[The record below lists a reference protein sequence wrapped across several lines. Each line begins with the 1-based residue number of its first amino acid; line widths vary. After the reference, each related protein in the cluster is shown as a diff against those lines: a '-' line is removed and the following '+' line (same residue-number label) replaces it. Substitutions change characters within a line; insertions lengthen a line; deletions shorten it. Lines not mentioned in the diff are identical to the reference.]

1 MNCICPLT
9 NIGEPFENAE
19 YVLDLVS
26 LNFSTFNLEN
36 TVLQLL
42 KVEFRHCVGD
52 CNLQK
57 PIKSSFYSSKALL
70 DIAALDPFKNEH
82 CMAIRCVHG

>member
-1 MNCICPLT
+1 ML
-9 NIGEPFENAE
+9 
-19 YVLDLVS
+19 
-26 LNFSTFNLEN
+26 NLEN

-42 KVEFRHCVGD
+42 KVEFRHRVRD

-70 DIAALDPFKNEH
+70 DIAASDPFKNEH